1 MNATAHDL
9 AHAPGFALGPLDVDP
24 PSRRVSA
31 GGRSAMLEPR
41 VMRVLV
47 ALGAAEGAVLSRDD
61 LIAKCWDGV
70 IVGDN
75 AINRA
80 IAQLRH
86 VLDDLGGG
94 AVRLETIARVGFRLV
109 CDSFSPGAEPRGR
122 AQSGAGVPVWHRPWT
137 RRAAAAG
144 LAGATAAFVVAGLL
158 VAGGVIALFSHG
170 QGTGKSLSER
180 VAFFGMSS
188 PSQQPDPLAGARY
201 TRLTDFPGFENGAAI
216 SRDGRFVAFRS
227 DRDGTADTWVSQIG
241 SGRFLNLTEGARP
254 TVPIRNMG
262 FTPDGSEVWLSSFI
276 GGDRMRTISLLGGAP
291 RPFLSEHAIAV
302 AWSTDGKRLVY
313 HPYDSGDP
321 MFVADGTG
329 ENPRQIFKG
338 GPDVHNHFPVWS
350 RDGQWIYFVS
360 GIWNALEM
368 DVWRVRP
375 DGADPER
382 LTHLSND
389 IKYLSVLDDRTVLY
403 TAPDENGAGP
413 WLWSLDTQRRT
424 SRRISSGLEVYTS
437 VDASADG
444 RRLVASVANPTAT
457 LWSVPILNRPTT
469 EADVTPVKVSSVRAY
484 APRIGASGLFYL
496 SSRGGGDGLWRHDN
510 GQATEIWRGSE
521 VALREP
527 AAVSPD
533 GRRLAV
539 VLRKQGKRTLH
550 LLASDGADLQPLSP
564 ALDVTSSVGWSPDG
578 AWIVAGGVD
587 AKGPGL
593 FKIPVGG
600 GAPVRLTLG
609 PAATPVWSPDGSVIV
624 YTGAVAANIGP
635 LLAVR
640 PDGASVETPPISVRV
655 NTEHY
660 RFIPGTQE
668 LVYLPTPSMV
678 EPENFWVM
686 DLKSKKTRRLATF
699 DSRSN
704 RSFDITPDGKR
715 IIFDRMEEHSNLV
728 LIELAA
734 APCKRDFI
742 RDSP

>member
-1 MNATAHDL
+1 MRESDFPSPRHAAHEL
-9 AHAPGFALGPLDVDP
+9 SKAAGFALGPLAVDP

-31 GGRSAMLEPR
+31 VGRSEMLEPR

-47 ALGAAEGAVLSRDD
+47 AFDSAGGKVLSRDD
-61 LIAKCWDGV
+61 LIEQCWDGL

-75 AINRA
+75 AINQVISR
-80 IAQLRH
+80 LRR
-86 VLDDLGGG
+86 VFDDLAGG
-94 AVRLETIARVGFRLV
+94 AVRLETITKVGFRLLV
-109 CDSFSPGAEPRGR
+109 DGQQPGGIASGEP
-122 AQSGAGVPVWHRPWT
+122 QPEV
-137 RRAAAAG
+137 AAHTASAIEEPPP
-144 LAGATAAFVVAGLL
+144 LVLHSRKAVAAFVVAGLL
-158 VAGGVIALFSHG
+158 VAGGVIALFSPG

-188 PSQQPDPLAGARY
+188 PRQQPDPLAGARY
-201 TRLTDFPGFENGAAI
+201 TRLTDFPGFENDAAI

-227 DRDGTADTWVSQIG
+227 DRDGTADTWVSRIG
-241 SGRFLNLTEGARP
+241 SGRFLNLTEGARS
-254 TVPIRNMG
+254 TVQVRNMG

-276 GGDRMRTISLLGGAP
+276 GGDRMRTIPLLGGAP
-291 RPFLSEHAIAV
+291 RPFLSEHAIEV

-313 HPYDSGDP
+313 HTYDGGDP

-329 ENPRQIFKG
+329 EKPRQIFKG

-368 DVWRVRP
+368 DIWRVRP

-382 LTHLSND
+382 LTHLSTD
-389 IKYLSVLDDRTVLY
+389 ITYLSVLDDRTVLY
-403 TAPDENGAGP
+403 TALDENGAGP

-424 SRRISSGLEVYTS
+424 SRRRSSGLEVYTS

-444 RRLVASVANPTAT
+444 RKLVASVANPTAT
-457 LWSVPILNRPTT
+457 LWSVPILDRPAT

-484 APRIGASGLFYL
+484 APRFGASGLFYL
-496 SSRGGGDGLWRHDN
+496 SSRGGGDGLWRDDN

-521 VALREP
+521 GALREP
-527 AAVSPD
+527 TAVSPD

-550 LLASDGADLQPLSP
+550 LLASDGADLQPLAP

-600 GAPVRLTLG
+600 GAPVRLTRG

-624 YTGAVAANIGP
+624 YTGAVAGVNGP

-640 PDGASVETPPISVRV
+640 PDGASVEAPPISVRV

-668 LVYLPTPSMV
+668 LVYLPTPSQV
-678 EPENFWVM
+678 EPENFWAM

-734 APCKRDFI
+734 AQ
-742 RDSP
+742 